1 MGFKMLWAEVSPCIR
16 RDTWRCRAASTS
28 GLSGDTSHQP
38 LDDELWVTWEAAH
51 FRSSGSCPQQT
62 SNSSSLNRRKRVWLM
77 HGRARRT
84 HPQDRH
90 EGIGGSAQVSKEWV
104 RVEPERNV
112 LSPGRSGC
120 ASPSYH
126 SFLRDASC
134 ISTFQI
140 LSSGSS
146 LESLLLFFFS
156 LYVSIIY
163 VVLRIWLTT
172 CPVLGFI
179 SWILPNLCS
188 A

>member
-1 MGFKMLWAEVSPCIR
+1 
-16 RDTWRCRAASTS
+16 
-28 GLSGDTSHQP
+28 
-38 LDDELWVTWEAAH
+38 
-51 FRSSGSCPQQT
+51 
-62 SNSSSLNRRKRVWLM
+62 M

-146 LESLLLFFFS
+146 LESLLLFFFLFICVYHLCRSQNMINHVSCIWIYQLDFAQPLQCIEYGKQLSHFYTFFLSILFSSTPRTCKSLNFSIQTVFVFPCNAS
-156 LYVSIIY
+156 LY
-163 VVLRIWLTT
+163 T
-172 CPVLGFI
+172 
-179 SWILPNLCS
+179 LCV
-188 A
+188 